1 MEKEAVMTNLLEKA
15 LLTALGA
22 ATLSQKKAEE
32 LIQELRQKFNVSEEE
47 GKAFLGK
54 VQDMARQN
62 QEKLENLAHEE
73 VTKACGRLGV
83 VTQDEFDQ
91 LKKKVEQLEKKLEAQ
106 QDG

>member
-1 MEKEAVMTNLLEKA
+1 MINLLEKT

-32 LIQELRQKFNVSEEE
+32 LLQELRQKFNVTEEE

-62 QEKLENLAHEE
+62 QEKLEALAQEE
-73 VTKACGRLGV
+73 VHKACGRLGV
-83 VTQDEFDQ
+83 VTREEFDK
-91 LKKKVEQLEKKLEAQ
+91 LKKKVSQLEKKIKEAPSA
-106 QDG
+106 

>member
-1 MEKEAVMTNLLEKA
+1 MTNLLEKT

-62 QEKLENLAHEE
+62 QEKLETLAQDE
-73 VTKACGRLGV
+73 VRKACSRLGV
-83 VTQDEFDQ
+83 VTEEEFDK
-91 LKKKVEQLEKKLEAQ
+91 LKKKVAQLEKKLKEQ
-106 QDG
+106 QSA

>member
-1 MEKEAVMTNLLEKA
+1 MTNLLEKT

-62 QEKLENLAHEE
+62 QEKLETLAQDE
-73 VTKACGRLGV
+73 VIKACSRLGV
-83 VTQDEFDQ
+83 VTQEEFDK
-91 LKKKVEQLEKKLEAQ
+91 LKKKVAQLEKKLKEQ
-106 QDG
+106 QSA